1 MSCVPGNEDC
11 KCSSIYVLKKSVMV
25 SRHISR
31 HLYSSLPLHC
41 NQFNLLMLS
50 WSLDLWVVKWRCLS
64 YRVFKKNY
72 NGSIITNLISLEISG
87 KDFEH
92 HPCIILVGI
101 VFSFLLAFF

>member
-1 MSCVPGNEDC
+1 
-11 KCSSIYVLKKSVMV
+11 MV

-31 HLYSSLPLHC
+31 HLYSSLPLYC

-72 NGSIITNLISLEISG
+72 NGSSIINLTSLEISG
-87 KDFEH
+87 KDFKH

-101 VFSFLLAFF
+101 VFSFLLTFLNKVNLVSTFSCHLKMGMF